1 VRRRTAGAGRE
12 SGQVLLIALAFITF
26 VGVVGVAL
34 LSYATTNLHAT
45 IVLRQLRSQEY
56 SADGAVDV
64 AINMLR
70 NNTALVCGTTFFV
83 AAPSLLNQQG
93 IVVNC
98 ARNGGAL
105 PLDVTFTATC
115 GNSGTSACPSGVAL
129 LVARVTFT
137 GTAPS
142 VATRVE
148 TWSVLT

>member
-1 VRRRTAGAGRE
+1 M
-12 SGQVLLIALAFITF
+12 ALAFITF

-45 IVLRQLRSQEY
+45 VVLQQLRSQEY
-56 SADGAVDV
+56 SADGAVEL

-70 NNTALVCGTTFFV
+70 NNTALPCGPKLFV
-83 AAPSLLNQQG
+83 AVGLNQQN
-93 IVVNC
+93 IVINC
-98 ARNGGAL
+98 SQNGVAP

-115 GNSGTSACPSGVAL
+115 GSGASACPAGVPL

-137 GTAPS
+137 GTVPS
-142 VATRVE
+142 VATKVV